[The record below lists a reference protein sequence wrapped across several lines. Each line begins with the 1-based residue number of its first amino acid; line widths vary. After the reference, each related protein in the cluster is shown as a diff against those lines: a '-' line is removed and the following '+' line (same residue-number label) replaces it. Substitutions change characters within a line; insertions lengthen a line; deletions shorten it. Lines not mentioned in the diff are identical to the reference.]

1 MINRKSLI
9 GALVGLLLL
18 TGIIGANLVMAGGR
32 QDTGRSARSEKA
44 TSDADNDNENLECPA
59 QGLPACAGQM
69 NDEKSEG
76 PENEKNEEAEEA
88 NEKGEDSENEA
99 EEADNDKHED
109 AEGADH
115 QCPPDCDTENGEEG

>member
-1 MINRKSLI
+1 MMNSKSLI

-32 QDTGRSARSEKA
+32 QDTGHSVR
-44 TSDADNDNENLECPA
+44 NEEANSTDDDDLECPA

-76 PENEKNEEAEEA
+76 PENEANENEA
-88 NEKGEDSENEA
+88 NENEANENEA
-99 EEADNDKHED
+99 NENEANEN
-109 AEGADH
+109 EGPE
-115 QCPPDCDTENGEEG
+115 QGE